1 MKTTISSRTL
11 FSCFGTT
18 AQIKIVTLPVLAGQI
33 CIAMSRACITR
44 SCVIF
49 VHGIRKSS
57 LMSMS
62 SLQSANFASTRNLVT
77 TILVPSIKADLRVI
91 PSAASVDNVSTA
103 TMSYIHIAGT
113 NMRDATSATDEIMDG
128 SNSTLSTTTH
138 WPNTFEKITLF
149 V

>member
-1 MKTTISSRTL
+1 MTSSRTL

-18 AQIKIVTLPVLAGQI
+18 AQIKIVTLPVLAGQT

-49 VHGIRKSS
+49 VHGIRRSS
-57 LMSMS
+57 PMSTS
-62 SLQSANFASTRNLVT
+62 SSQSAKFASTRNSVT
-77 TILVPSIKADLRVI
+77 TILVPSIKADSRVI
-91 PSAASVDNVSTA
+91 PSAASVDNASTA
-103 TMSYIHIAGT
+103 TMSYTHIAGIS
-113 NMRDATSATDEIMDG
+113 MRGVISATEGIMDG

-149 V
+149 A